1 MEENLELA
9 RNQFETTDGNNTN
22 IAKWNELSVKLNA
35 LGSAEKSS
43 DQWKKYWTDFQS
55 NAKERI
61 AVYQKRMDESG
72 VNGTKKIKPLCDLD
86 IRIASIMTISAIDGD
101 QQTQEGGLDLFTMP
115 LVLPT
120 ADLAVEGVP
129 NMRNESLHEPIPST
143 SRYDVVTTPPQKKRR
158 TTPLKTTRTRK

>member
-1 MEENLELA
+1 MHWGQL
-9 RNQFETTDGNNTN
+9 
-22 IAKWNELSVKLNA
+22 
-35 LGSAEKSS
+35 KSH
-43 DQWKKYWTDFQS
+43 QINGKNYWTDFQS

-120 ADLAVEGVP
+120 ADLAVEVF
-129 NMRNESLHEPIPST
+129 
-143 SRYDVVTTPPQKKRR
+143 R
-158 TTPLKTTRTRK
+158 T